1 MPSTCLLLDVKLYH
15 LVDSTVQKKDESYK
29 WVQTAKGSRRLYLT
43 CCIFNAFYL
52 LNKYQTRL
60 IGHLGSLAWLY
71 IGLHPVW
78 KYFTDIR
85 MLPLP
90 VKGFKSSL
98 CSALTTFERGDLCR
112 SIPSKASS
120 EGPLCFVSPYYK
132 PWAMK
137 TYTYL
142 IPILSKVK
150 HRLFC
155 LHQLERKFSNMFKT
169 V

>member
-1 MPSTCLLLDVKLYH
+1 MVRSSCILLEVKLYDI
-15 LVDSTVQKKDESYK
+15 LDSTVQIRINHAN
-29 WVQTAKGSRRLYLT
+29 VLQTAKGSRRLYLT

-120 EGPLCFVSPYYK
+120 EGPLSFVSPYYK
-132 PWAMK
+132 PWAMW

-142 IPILSKVK
+142 ILSKV
-150 HRLFC
+150 
-155 LHQLERKFSNMFKT
+155 
-169 V
+169 